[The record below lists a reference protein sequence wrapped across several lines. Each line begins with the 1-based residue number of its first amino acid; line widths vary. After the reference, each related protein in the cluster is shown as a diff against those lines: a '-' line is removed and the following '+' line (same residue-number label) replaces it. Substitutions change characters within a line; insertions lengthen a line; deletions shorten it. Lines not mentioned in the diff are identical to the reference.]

1 MGSQE
6 ERKLITEADEFKA
19 LLRGLGSLRRLN
31 WRFGLSA
38 EVFLPQ
44 PDAAGN
50 YDLAEAGEEA
60 ASLLGKLHA
69 GTSSRLG
76 ENKAAWHSVEALLSA
91 LKLELGQWDPD
102 ECFEAGGD
110 GAAAERQRGA
120 PLCVLCMLP
129 AAPLGLGAPSD
140 CNVASALWK
149 KGVWHVQCA
158 NFWIRHGA
166 TSSCLKELGISDP

>member
-44 PDAAGN
+44 PDAAGK

-60 ASLLGKLHA
+60 VSLLDKLHA

-76 ENKAAWHSVEALLSA
+76 ENKAAWNSVEAHLSA
-91 LKLELGQWDPD
+91 LKLELGKWDPD
-102 ECFEAGGD
+102 ECFEAGGN
-110 GAAAERQRGA
+110 GAAAESKRTA
-120 PLCVLCMLP
+120 PLCQLCLLP
-129 AAPLGLGAPSD
+129 AYPLGLEAPSD
-140 CNVASALWK
+140 GDV
-149 KGVWHVQCA
+149 
-158 NFWIRHGA
+158 
-166 TSSCLKELGISDP
+166 